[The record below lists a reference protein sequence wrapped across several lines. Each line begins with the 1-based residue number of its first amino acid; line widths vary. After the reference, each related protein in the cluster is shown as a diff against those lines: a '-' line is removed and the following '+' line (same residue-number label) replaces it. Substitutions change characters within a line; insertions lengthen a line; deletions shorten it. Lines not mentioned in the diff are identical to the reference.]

1 MVSFLNQVATFL
13 LDRHGEGLPGVHIVV
28 PTRRSVFFLKREL
41 GKVID
46 KPLISPRITAI
57 DDFVTEAS
65 GLSVTDPVNLIFTL
79 FEAFREVDETVDF
92 NRFMGWG
99 TVLLSDF
106 DRLDMALIR
115 PDYLFDYL
123 TEAKA
128 LERWNMDGSP
138 GDGSPL
144 DGLSADRAGTTGGT
158 RQFFSL
164 FANIRK
170 VYSVF
175 RSKLQH
181 MGLAYPGMTYRYLA
195 EHPELPDVS
204 GDSTFYFAG
213 FNAFTASEMKI
224 VQRCLAGG
232 GAVLWD
238 SDAYYMTA
246 NTYLEAGRYMRRM
259 RERSIFGPEWNW
271 MGRELLDSGKTIYV
285 YGVPNATLQ
294 TRVAGLIYREIR
306 EKNSNPGLTA
316 IVLADETL
324 LTPMLYALD
333 DSVSDVN
340 VTMGLPLRNSMIYT
354 LIDAIFELQQ
364 HMASQKGRILKYNY
378 RFVLKVLS
386 HPFMRQYGKILKEET
401 GRDFVESLVS
411 DIRNKNQVYLS
422 QSHLFNGSGGDPSGG
437 YALMKCLFTP
447 WKEDGEAV
455 ISSFYELIDLLR
467 KVYRHYDSP
476 AEQEYLYL
484 FYTLLGKFEHTLQG
498 RKKDLNIQT
507 TRQLLFELIN
517 QNKIPFSGEPVSD
530 LQIIGLLE
538 TRALDFERVIVL
550 SVNEGVLP
558 SPKRQNSL
566 IPFDIAREA
575 GLPTH
580 EHQEALSAY
589 YFYRL
594 LQRAEEVH
602 LLYVNTGDA
611 MGGGE
616 KSRFLLQLEN
626 EWPAYN
632 SKVKIVSRSVEWA
645 EAGQQPAGKSELAK
659 DDLVKSQIT
668 GYLTGRGLYPTHIHT
683 LLNSP
688 FDFYLKHVLRLE
700 EERETEE
707 TLGMDKL
714 GSWLHNAF
722 EILDLTF
729 FLQHREPSTHEIEAV
744 LSEQFRK
751 LGGYETE
758 TGLNSLYYKVGAQQ
772 FMEFMKEQHLKAGH
786 RWPVATEQNLSA
798 TFDVDLDGEV
808 LQVRLGGKID
818 RVEIADDGTLY
829 VMDYKTG
836 SVDVRS
842 EASLKKDLEKFL
854 TEDPDYKM
862 NYVRQLWLY
871 QYLVY
876 REMSKPEGWCLGDR
890 VFRLGGHRV
899 RSGFYSLRS
908 PGKVTENPL
917 ALTETGDPYEYIK
930 ETERILGVIVRRL
943 LESSVPL
950 ERRG

>member
-1 MVSFLNQVATFL
+1 M
-13 LDRHGEGLPGVHIVV
+13 
-28 PTRRSVFFLKREL
+28 KREL

-46 KPLISPRITAI
+46 KPLVSPQITSI
-57 DDFVTEAS
+57 DDFVTEVS
-65 GLSVTDPVNLIFTL
+65 GFSVTDPVNLIFTL
-79 FEAFREVDETVDF
+79 FEAFREVDATVDF

-106 DRLDMALIR
+106 DRMDMAMVR
-115 PDYLFDYL
+115 PEYLFDYL

-128 LERWNMDGSP
+128 LERWNLDGSP
-138 GDGSPL
+138 
-144 DGLSADRAGTTGGT
+144 AAQAGTGEGT

-170 VYSVF
+170 VYDVF
-175 RSKLQH
+175 RSKLRA
-181 MGLAYPGMTYRYLA
+181 MGLAYPGMTYRHLA
-195 EHPELPDVS
+195 EHPELLGEP
-204 GDSTFYFAG
+204 GGTAFYFAG

-238 SDAYYMTA
+238 SDAYYMTD

-259 RERSIFGPEWNW
+259 RERRIFGPEWNW
-271 MGRELLDSGKTIYV
+271 MSRDLSDSEKTIHV

-294 TRVAGLIYREIR
+294 TRVAGRIYSEIR
-306 EKNSNPGLTA
+306 KREAGPGLTA

-354 LIDAIFELQQ
+354 LVDAIFELQQ
-364 HMASQKGRILKYNY
+364 HAASQKGKVPKYNY
-378 RFVLKVLS
+378 RFVVKVLS
-386 HPFMRQYGKILKEET
+386 HPFLRQYGKIRKEEQE
-401 GRDFVESLVS
+401 RDFVEALVS
-411 DIRNKNQVYLS
+411 EIRGRNQVYLS
-422 QSHLFNGSGGDPSGG
+422 RDYLLKASDDDP
-437 YALMKCLFTP
+437 LMKCLFTP
-447 WKEDGEAV
+447 WPGDDSDAV
-455 ISSFYELIDLLR
+455 IGSFYTLIDLLR
-467 KVYRHYDSP
+467 KVYRHYESP
-476 AEQEYLYL
+476 AEQEYLHL
-484 FYTLLGKFEHTLQG
+484 FYTLLGRFEHTLEG
-498 RKKDLNIQT
+498 RKKELNIQT

-517 QNKIPFSGEPVSD
+517 QNRIPFSGEPVSD

-538 TRALDFERVIVL
+538 TRALDFERVIIL

-566 IPFDIAREA
+566 IPFDIARET

-580 EHQEALSAY
+580 EQQEALSAY

-602 LLYVNTGDA
+602 LLYVNTGDGL
-611 MGGGE
+611 GGGE

-632 SKVKIVSRSVEWA
+632 PNVKIVSRPVEWA
-645 EAGQQPAGKSELAK
+645 ISAQPHVKLELAK
-659 DDLVKSQIT
+659 DEIVKSQIA
-668 GYLTGRGLYPTHIHT
+668 GYLSGRGLYPTHIHT

-700 EERETEE
+700 EDRETEE

-729 FLQHREPSTHEIEAV
+729 FLRGQEPSAAEIETV

-798 TFDVDLDGEV
+798 VFDVDIEGEV
-808 LQVRLGGKID
+808 LPVRLGGKID
-818 RVEIADDGTLY
+818 RVEIAADGTLY

-836 SVDVRS
+836 SVDVKS
-842 EASLKKDLEKFL
+842 EASLRKDRVRYL

-876 REMSKPEGWCLGDR
+876 REMSKPGGWSLGGR
-890 VFRLGGHRV
+890 VFRLEEHGV

-908 PGKVTENPL
+908 PGRVTENPL
-917 ALTETGDPYEYIK
+917 ALTETGDPYEYMA
-930 ETERILGVIVRRL
+930 ETERILGMIVKRL

-950 ERRG
+950 ERPE

>member
-1 MVSFLNQVATFL
+1 M
-13 LDRHGEGLPGVHIVV
+13 
-28 PTRRSVFFLKREL
+28 
-41 GKVID
+41 
-46 KPLISPRITAI
+46 
-57 DDFVTEAS
+57 
-65 GLSVTDPVNLIFTL
+65 
-79 FEAFREVDETVDF
+79 
-92 NRFMGWG
+92 
-99 TVLLSDF
+99 LLSDF
-106 DRLDMALIR
+106 DRLDMALIK

-128 LERWNMDGSP
+128 LERWNMDGLAAERS
-138 GDGSPL
+138 GTAS
-144 DGLSADRAGTTGGT
+144 GTT
-158 RQFFSL
+158 QFFSL

-170 VYSVF
+170 VYGVF
-175 RSKLQH
+175 RAKLQRL
-181 MGLAYPGMTYRYLA
+181 GLAYPGMTYRHLA
-195 EHPELPDVS
+195 EHPELLDAF
-204 GDSTFYFAG
+204 GGKTFYFAG

-259 RERSIFGPEWNW
+259 RERSVFGPEWNW
-271 MGRELLDSGKTIYV
+271 MGRDLLDLEKIIQV

-294 TRVAGLIYREIR
+294 TRVAGGIYREIR
-306 EKNSNPGLTA
+306 KRDTRPGMTA

-324 LTPMLYALD
+324 LTPMFYALG
-333 DSVSDVN
+333 DSVPDVN

-354 LIDAIFELQQ
+354 LADAVFELQQ
-364 HMASQKGRILKYNY
+364 HISSRKDKALKYNY
-378 RFVLKVLS
+378 RFVVKVLS
-386 HPFMRQYGKILKEET
+386 HPFLRQYGKILKEER
-401 GRDFVESLVS
+401 GRDFVEALVS
-411 DIRNKNQVYLS
+411 EIRSRNQVYVS
-422 QSHLFNGSGGDPSGG
+422 QAQLFGVSGEDPSGGDP
-437 YALMKCLFTP
+437 LMKCLFTP
-447 WKEDGEAV
+447 WEDTSDAV

-467 KVYRHYDSP
+467 KIYRHYESP

-498 RKKDLNIQT
+498 RKKDVNIQT

-517 QNKIPFSGEPVSD
+517 QNRIPFSGEPVSD

-550 SVNEGVLP
+550 SVNEGILP
-558 SPKRQNSL
+558 SPKRQHSL

-626 EWPAYN
+626 EWPSYN
-632 SKVKIVSRSVEWA
+632 PKVKIVNRSVEWA
-645 EAGQQPAGKSELAK
+645 VDAQPPAGKPA
-659 DDLVKSQIT
+659 LVKDNLVRAQIT

-700 EERETEE
+700 EDKETEE

-729 FLQHREPSTHEIEAV
+729 FLQRREPSADEIESV

-772 FMEFMKEQHLKAGH
+772 FMEFMKLQHLKPGH

-798 TFDVDLDGEV
+798 CFEVVSEGEM

-842 EASLKKDLEKFL
+842 EASLRKDTERFL

-876 REMSKPEGWCLGDR
+876 REMSKPGGWRLGDR
-890 VFRLGGHRV
+890 VFRLEEHRV

-917 ALTETGDPYEYIK
+917 VLTETGDPYEYMK
-930 ETERILGVIVRRL
+930 ETERILGVIIARL
-943 LESSVPL
+943 LEPSVAL
-950 ERRG
+950 ERREFS